1 MKILNNVSM
10 KNYTTYK
17 TGGVV
22 KNMYFTEN
30 TEELIELIK
39 QLKNKNEK
47 FYIIGNGSNL
57 IVDDNDFDG
66 SIINLK
72 EMNNFEI
79 RDNILNCECGAMVP
93 FVANKTI
100 NDSYKGLEWA
110 ISIPGTIGGCIY
122 NNAGAYNGCM
132 NDVLLSVT
140 ILDECYN
147 IKKLTKEEC
156 DFEYRSSIF
165 KKNKEYIILSCEI
178 KLEKYDKDKLLEQV
192 EDRRKRRL
200 ESQPLEYPSAGSVF
214 RNPENISAWKI
225 IDDLGL
231 KGHKCGGAQISE
243 KHANFIVNT
252 GDATSN
258 DIKNLISLIKN
269 KAKETYNIDLV
280 LEQEIINWE

>member
-1 MKILNNVSM
+1 MKVLNNVSM

-22 KNMYFTEN
+22 KNMYFVSYV
-30 TEELIELIK
+30 EELIELIK
-39 QLKNKNEK
+39 ELKNKDEK

-72 EMNNFEI
+72 EMNKFEI
-79 RDNILNCECGAMVP
+79 TDSILTCECGVMVP
-93 FVANKTI
+93 FIANKTI

-132 NDVLLSVT
+132 QDVISSVT
-140 ILDECYN
+140 VLDKDYN
-147 IKKLTKEEC
+147 IKELSLEEC
-156 DFEYRSSIF
+156 DFGYRSSIF
-165 KKNKEYIILSCEI
+165 KTNKEYIILSCEI
-178 KLEKYDKDKLLEQV
+178 KLEQYDKDKLLELV
-192 EDRRKRRL
+192 EDRKKRRL

-214 RNPENISAWKI
+214 RNPENVPAGKL
-225 IDDLGL
+225 IDELGL
-231 KGHKCGGAQISE
+231 KGLKIGGAQISE

-258 DIKNLISLIKN
+258 DIKNLIELIKD
-269 KAKETYNIDLV
+269 KVKENYNIDLV

>member
-1 MKILNNVSM
+1 MKVLNNVSM

-22 KNMYFTEN
+22 KNMYFVSN
-30 TEELIELIK
+30 VEELIELIK
-39 QLKNKNEK
+39 ELKNKDEK
-47 FYIIGNGSNL
+47 FYIIGNGSNI

-72 EMNNFEI
+72 EMNKFEI
-79 RDNILNCECGAMVP
+79 TDSILTCECGVMVP
-93 FVANKTI
+93 FIANKTI

-132 NDVLLSVT
+132 QDVISSVT
-140 ILDECYN
+140 VLDKDYN
-147 IKKLTKEEC
+147 IKELSLEEC
-156 DFEYRSSIF
+156 DFGYRSSIF
-165 KKNKEYIILSCEI
+165 KTNKEYIILSCEI
-178 KLEKYDKDKLLEQV
+178 KLEQYDKDKLLELV
-192 EDRRKRRL
+192 EDRKQRRL

-214 RNPENISAWKI
+214 RNPENVPAGKL
-225 IDDLGL
+225 IDELGL
-231 KGHKCGGAQISE
+231 KGLKIGGAQISE

-258 DIKNLISLIKN
+258 DIKNLIELIKD
-269 KAKETYNIDLV
+269 KVKENYNIDLV